1 MKRQNRTLNDEY
13 IYKIENPS
21 EKLENWNEYFI
32 KYLTENK
39 PEYFQ
44 TFLHYYESILNKK
57 AKQFISQYNLENDR
71 LDDLKQIFVMV
82 LIEEL
87 SKYDVNNKI
96 PLLQKVKYPLWKKWH
111 DYVRENCGTVV
122 IDKAGTY
129 NNTRK
134 IARLYF
140 QMEDTTSFDDIVC
153 EISRQTNLTEKT
165 VIELINTAIL
175 FKYQNDLTTD
185 DIENIPAEKIES
197 KEERRELIQE
207 AMKVLTPIE
216 RKILELSS
224 GIDLDSLE
232 EIDKKTYNQISLL
245 IGMSSSS
252 GVEKKLKRIK
262 KKYQDELI
270 RLEIKLDL

>member
-1 MKRQNRTLNDEY
+1 MLNNEY

-21 EKLENWNEYFI
+21 EKLENWNDYFI
-32 KYLTENK
+32 KYLTENNQ
-39 PEYFQ
+39 EYLQ
-44 TFLHYYESILNKK
+44 CFLHYYESILNKK
-57 AKQFISQYNLENDR
+57 VYAFINQYNLEEDR
-71 LDDLKQIFVMV
+71 LEDLKQIFVMV

-87 SKYDVNNKI
+87 SKYDVNDKI
-96 PLLQKVKYPLWKKWH
+96 VLLQKIKYPLWKKWQ

-140 QMEDTTSFDDIVC
+140 LLENTMSFDDIIC
-153 EISRQTNLTEKT
+153 EISKQTKLTEKT
-165 VIELINTAIL
+165 VKESLNTAIA
-175 FKYQNDLTTD
+175 FKYQDDIMND
-185 DIENIPAEKIES
+185 DIENIPAEKA
-197 KEERRELIQE
+197 EEQRELIQE

-216 RKILELSS
+216 RKILELSA

-232 EIDKKTYNQISLL
+232 ETDKKTYNQISLL
-245 IGMSSSS
+245 IGMSGSS

-270 RLEIKLDL
+270 RLGIGP

>member
-1 MKRQNRTLNDEY
+1 MLNNEY
-13 IYKIENPS
+13 IYRIENPL
-21 EKLENWNEYFI
+21 EKLENWNDYFI

-44 TFLHYYESILNKK
+44 TFLHYYESTLNKK
-57 AKQFISQYNLENDR
+57 AKQFISQYSLENDR

-87 SKYDVNNKI
+87 SKYDVNDKI
-96 PLLQKVKYPLWKKWH
+96 PLLQKIKYPLWKKWQ

-140 QMEDTTSFDDIVC
+140 ELENTMSFDNIVC
-153 EISRQTNLTEKT
+153 EISKQTKLTEKT
-165 VIELINTAIL
+165 VKELINTAIL
-175 FKYQNDLTTD
+175 FKYPDDLTTD
-185 DIENIPAEKIES
+185 DIENIPAEKVES
-197 KEERRELIQE
+197 KEEQRELIQE
-207 AMKVLTPIE
+207 AMKGLTPIE

-224 GIDLDSLE
+224 GVDLDSFE

-245 IGMSSSS
+245 IGMSGSSE
-252 GVEKKLKRIK
+252 VEKKLKRIK

-270 RLEIKLDL
+270 KLSVEH

>member
-1 MKRQNRTLNDEY
+1 MLNNEY
-13 IYKIENPS
+13 IYRIENPL
-21 EKLENWNEYFI
+21 EKLGNWNEYFI
-32 KYLTENK
+32 RYLTENK
-39 PEYFQ
+39 LEYFQ

-57 AKQFISQYNLENDR
+57 AKRFISQYNLENDR

-87 SKYDVNNKI
+87 SKYDVNDKI
-96 PLLQKVKYPLWKKWH
+96 ALLQKIKYPLWKKWQ
-111 DYVRENCGTVV
+111 DYVRENCGTIV

-140 QMEDTTSFDDIVC
+140 ELENAMSFDNIVC
-153 EISRQTNLTEKT
+153 ETSNQTKLTEKT
-165 VIELINTAIL
+165 VKELINTAIV
-175 FKYQNDLTTD
+175 FKYQDELVAD
-185 DIENIPAEKIES
+185 DIENIPAEKVES
-197 KEERRELIQE
+197 KEEQRELIQE
-207 AMKVLTPIE
+207 AMKILTPIE

-245 IGMSSSS
+245 IGMSGSS

-270 RLEIKLDL
+270 RLDINSNLLYR

>member
-1 MKRQNRTLNDEY
+1 MLNNEY

-21 EKLENWNEYFI
+21 EKLENWNDYFI
-32 KYLTENK
+32 KYLTENNQ
-39 PEYFQ
+39 EYLQ
-44 TFLHYYESILNKK
+44 CFLHYYERILNKK
-57 AKQFISQYNLENDR
+57 VYAFINQYNLEEDR
-71 LDDLKQIFVMV
+71 LEDLKQIFVMV

-87 SKYDVNNKI
+87 SKYDVNDKI
-96 PLLQKVKYPLWKKWH
+96 VLLQKIKYPLWKKWQ

-140 QMEDTTSFDDIVC
+140 LLENTMSFDDIIC
-153 EISRQTNLTEKT
+153 EISKQTKLTEKT
-165 VIELINTAIL
+165 VKESLNTAIV
-175 FKYQNDLTTD
+175 FKYQDDIMND
-185 DIENIPAEKIES
+185 DIENIPAEKA
-197 KEERRELIQE
+197 EEQRELIQE

-216 RKILELSS
+216 RKILELSA

-232 EIDKKTYNQISLL
+232 ETDKKTYNQISLL
-245 IGMSSSS
+245 IGMSGSS

-270 RLEIKLDL
+270 RLGIGP

>member
-1 MKRQNRTLNDEY
+1 MLNNEY
-13 IYKIENPS
+13 IYRIENPS
-21 EKLENWNEYFI
+21 AKLENWNDYFI

-44 TFLHYYESILNKK
+44 IFLHYYESTLNRK
-57 AKQFISQYNLENDR
+57 AKSFVSQYNLENDR

-87 SKYDVNNKI
+87 LKYDVNDKI
-96 PLLQKVKYPLWKKWH
+96 ALLQKIKYPLWNKWQ

-129 NNTRK
+129 SNTRK
-134 IARLYF
+134 VARLYF
-140 QMEDTTSFDDIVC
+140 ELENTMSFDEIVN
-153 EISRQTNLTEKT
+153 EISNQTKLTDKT
-165 VIELINTAIL
+165 VKKLINTAIL
-175 FKYQNDLTTD
+175 FKYQD
-185 DIENIPAEKIES
+185 DIMNEDIES
-197 KEERRELIQE
+197 IPSEKTELKEEQRVLIQE

-224 GIDLDSLE
+224 GVDLNSFDK
-232 EIDKKTYNQISLL
+232 IDKKTYNQISLL
-245 IGMSSSS
+245 IGMSGSS

-270 RLEIKLDL
+270 RLGINIDN

>member
-1 MKRQNRTLNDEY
+1 MLNNEY
-13 IYKIENPS
+13 IYKTENPS
-21 EKLENWNEYFI
+21 AKLENWNDYFI

-44 TFLHYYESILNKK
+44 AFLHYYENTLNKK

-87 SKYDVNNKI
+87 SKYNVNDKI
-96 PLLQKVKYPLWKKWH
+96 ALLQKIKYPLWKKWQ

-140 QMEDTTSFDDIVC
+140 QMEDAMSFDNIVC
-153 EISRQTNLTEKT
+153 EISKQTKLTEKT
-165 VIELINTAIL
+165 VKELINTAIL

-245 IGMSSSS
+245 IGMSGSS

-262 KKYQDELI
+262 KKYQDEL
-270 RLEIKLDL
+270 KD

>member
-1 MKRQNRTLNDEY
+1 MLNNEY
-13 IYKIENPS
+13 IYKIEKPPA
-21 EKLENWNEYFI
+21 KFDNWNDYFVR
-32 KYLTENK
+32 YLTENNQ
-39 PEYFQ
+39 EYLQ
-44 TFLHYYESILNKK
+44 CFLHYYERTLNKK
-57 AKQFISQYNLENDR
+57 AKSFIKQYNLEEDR

-87 SKYDVNNKI
+87 SKYDVNDKI
-96 PLLQKVKYPLWKKWH
+96 VILQKIKYPLWKKWQ

-134 IARLYF
+134 IAKLYF
-140 QMEDTTSFDDIVC
+140 ELENIISFDDIVC

-165 VIELINTAIL
+165 VMELINMAIL
-175 FKYQNDLTTD
+175 FKYPNELTTD
-185 DIENIPAEKIES
+185 DIENIPAEKVES
-197 KEERRELIQE
+197 KEEQRELIQE

-224 GIDLDSLE
+224 GVDLDSLE

-245 IGMSSSS
+245 IGMSGSS

-262 KKYQDELI
+262 KKYQDELF
-270 RLEIKLDL
+270 KLKLL

>member
-1 MKRQNRTLNDEY
+1 MLNNEY

-44 TFLHYYESILNKK
+44 TFLHYYESTLNKK
-57 AKQFISQYNLENDR
+57 AKQFIRQYNLENNR

-87 SKYDVNNKI
+87 SKYDVNDKI
-96 PLLQKVKYPLWKKWH
+96 PLLQKIKYPLWKKWH
-111 DYVRENCGTVV
+111 EYVRENCGTVV

-129 NNTRK
+129 KNTRK

-140 QMEDTTSFDDIVC
+140 ELENTMSFDDIVC
-153 EISRQTNLTEKT
+153 EISKQTKLTDKT
-165 VIELINTAIL
+165 VKELINTAIL
-175 FKYQNDLTTD
+175 FKYHDDIATD
-185 DIENIPAEKIES
+185 NIENIPAEEVES
-197 KEERRELIQE
+197 KTDQKELIQK

-224 GIDLDSLE
+224 GVDLNSLK

-245 IGMSSSS
+245 IGMSGSS

-262 KKYQDELI
+262 QKYQDELI
-270 RLEIKLDL
+270 RLKL

>member
-1 MKRQNRTLNDEY
+1 MLNNEY

-21 EKLENWNEYFI
+21 ENLENWNDYFI
-32 KYLTENK
+32 KYLTENNQ
-39 PEYFQ
+39 EYLQ
-44 TFLHYYESILNKK
+44 CFLHYYESILNKK
-57 AKQFISQYNLENDR
+57 VYTFINQYNLEEDR

-87 SKYDVNNKI
+87 SKYDVNDKI
-96 PLLQKVKYPLWKKWH
+96 VLLQKIKYPLWKQWQ

-129 NNTRK
+129 NNALK

-140 QMEDTTSFDDIVC
+140 HLENTMSFDEIVC
-153 EISRQTNLTEKT
+153 EISKQTKLTEKT
-165 VIELINTAIL
+165 VSELIDTVIL
-175 FKYQNDLTTD
+175 FKYHDDIATD
-185 DIENIPAEKIES
+185 NIENIPAEKVES
-197 KEERRELIQE
+197 KEDQRELIQE

-224 GIDLDSLE
+224 GVDLNSLE

-245 IGMSSSS
+245 IGMSGSS

-262 KKYQDELI
+262 KKYQDELV
-270 RLEIKLDL
+270 RLGIHQ

>member
-1 MKRQNRTLNDEY
+1 MLNNEY

-21 EKLENWNEYFI
+21 EKLENWNDYFI
-32 KYLTENK
+32 KYLTENNQ
-39 PEYFQ
+39 EYLQ
-44 TFLHYYESILNKK
+44 CFLHYYESILNKK
-57 AKQFISQYNLENDR
+57 VYAFINQYNLEEDR
-71 LDDLKQIFVMV
+71 LEDLKQIFVMV

-87 SKYDVNNKI
+87 SKYDVNDKI
-96 PLLQKVKYPLWKKWH
+96 VLLQKIKYPLWKKWQ

-129 NNTRK
+129 KNTRK

-140 QMEDTTSFDDIVC
+140 LLENTMSFDDIIC
-153 EISRQTNLTEKT
+153 EISKQTKLTEKT
-165 VIELINTAIL
+165 VKESLNTAIV
-175 FKYQNDLTTD
+175 FKYQDDIMND
-185 DIENIPAEKIES
+185 DIENIPAEKA
-197 KEERRELIQE
+197 EEQRELIQE

-216 RKILELSS
+216 RKILELSA

-232 EIDKKTYNQISLL
+232 ETDKKTYNQISLL
-245 IGMSSSS
+245 IGMSGSS

-270 RLEIKLDL
+270 RLELL

>member
-1 MKRQNRTLNDEY
+1 MLNNEY
-13 IYKIENPS
+13 IYKIENPTA
-21 EKLENWNEYFI
+21 KLENWNEYFI
-32 KYLTENK
+32 KYLTKNK
-39 PEYFQ
+39 SEYFQ
-44 TFLHYYESILNKK
+44 TFLHYYESTLNKK

-87 SKYDVNNKI
+87 SKYDVNDKI
-96 PLLQKVKYPLWKKWH
+96 PFLQKIKYPLWKKWQ

-134 IARLYF
+134 IAKLYF
-140 QMEDTTSFDDIVC
+140 ELENIMSFGEIVC
-153 EISRQTNLTEKT
+153 EISMQTKLTEKT
-165 VIELINTAIL
+165 VKELINTAIL
-175 FKYQNDLTTD
+175 FKYQYDLTTN
-185 DIENIPAEKIES
+185 DIENIPAEKVES
-197 KEERRELIQE
+197 KEEQRELIQE

-262 KKYQDELI
+262 KKYQDELV
-270 RLEIKLDL
+270 RLGFKK

>member
-1 MKRQNRTLNDEY
+1 MLNNEY

-21 EKLENWNEYFI
+21 EKLENWNDYFI
-32 KYLTENK
+32 KYLTENNQ
-39 PEYFQ
+39 EYLQ
-44 TFLHYYESILNKK
+44 CFLHYYESILNKK
-57 AKQFISQYNLENDR
+57 VYAFINQYNLEEDR
-71 LDDLKQIFVMV
+71 LEDLKQIFVMV

-87 SKYDVNNKI
+87 SKYDVNDKI
-96 PLLQKVKYPLWKKWH
+96 VLLPKIKYPLWKKWQ

-140 QMEDTTSFDDIVC
+140 LLENTMSFDDIIC
-153 EISRQTNLTEKT
+153 EISKQTKLTEKT
-165 VIELINTAIL
+165 VKESLNTAIV
-175 FKYQNDLTTD
+175 FKYQDDIMND
-185 DIENIPAEKIES
+185 DIENIPAEKA
-197 KEERRELIQE
+197 EEQRELIQE

-216 RKILELSS
+216 RKILELSA

-232 EIDKKTYNQISLL
+232 ETDKKTYNQISLL
-245 IGMSSSS
+245 IGMSGSS

-270 RLEIKLDL
+270 RLGIGP

>member
-1 MKRQNRTLNDEY
+1 MLNNEY
-13 IYKIENPS
+13 IYKMENAPA
-21 EKLENWNEYFI
+21 KFDNWNDYFI

-39 PEYFQ
+39 PEYLQ
-44 TFLHYYESILNKK
+44 TFLHYYENTLNKK

-87 SKYDVNNKI
+87 SKYDVNDKI
-96 PLLQKVKYPLWKKWH
+96 ALLQKIKYPLWKKWQ

-140 QMEDTTSFDDIVC
+140 ELENTMSFDDMVC
-153 EISRQTNLTEKT
+153 EISKQTKLTEKT
-165 VIELINTAIL
+165 VMELINTAIL
-175 FKYQNDLTTD
+175 FKYHDDIATD
-185 DIENIPAEKIES
+185 DIENIPVEKTEA
-197 KEERRELIQE
+197 KEEQRELIQE

-224 GIDLDSLE
+224 GIDLNSFE
-232 EIDKKTYNQISLL
+232 ETDKKTHNQISLL
-245 IGMSSSS
+245 IGMSGSS

-270 RLEIKLDL
+270 RLGINQ

>member
-1 MKRQNRTLNDEY
+1 MLNNEY

-21 EKLENWNEYFI
+21 EKLENWNDYFI
-32 KYLTENK
+32 KYLTENNQ
-39 PEYFQ
+39 EYLQ
-44 TFLHYYESILNKK
+44 CFLHYYESILNKK
-57 AKQFISQYNLENDR
+57 VYAFINQYNLEEDR
-71 LDDLKQIFVMV
+71 LEDLKQIFVMV

-87 SKYDVNNKI
+87 SKYDVNDKI
-96 PLLQKVKYPLWKKWH
+96 VLLQKIKYPLWKKWQ

-140 QMEDTTSFDDIVC
+140 LLENTMSFDDIIC
-153 EISRQTNLTEKT
+153 EISKQTKLTEKT
-165 VIELINTAIL
+165 VKESLNTAIV
-175 FKYQNDLTTD
+175 FKYQDDIMND
-185 DIENIPAEKIES
+185 DIENIPAEKA
-197 KEERRELIQE
+197 EEQRELIQE

-216 RKILELSS
+216 RKILELSA

-232 EIDKKTYNQISLL
+232 ETDKKTYNQISLL
-245 IGMSSSS
+245 IGMSGSS

-270 RLEIKLDL
+270 RLGIGP

>member
-1 MKRQNRTLNDEY
+1 MLNNEY

-21 EKLENWNEYFI
+21 EKLENWNDYFI

-39 PEYFQ
+39 PEYLQ
-44 TFLHYYESILNKK
+44 TFLHYYENTLNKK
-57 AKQFISQYNLENDR
+57 AKQFISQYNLANDR

-87 SKYDVNNKI
+87 TKYNINDKI
-96 PLLQKVKYPLWKKWH
+96 ALLQKIKYQLWKKWQ

-129 NNTRK
+129 NNARK

-140 QMEDTTSFDDIVC
+140 QLENTMPYDDIVS
-153 EISRQTNLTEKT
+153 EIAKQTKLTEKT
-165 VIELINTAIL
+165 VMELIKTAIL
-175 FKYQNDLTTD
+175 FKYHDDIATD
-185 DIENIPAEKIES
+185 DIENIPAEKTEI
-197 KEERRELIQE
+197 KEEQRELIQE

-216 RKILELSS
+216 RKILELTS
-224 GIDLDSLE
+224 GIDLDSFE
-232 EIDKKTYNQISLL
+232 QIDKKTYNQISLL
-245 IGMSSSS
+245 IGMSGSS

-270 RLEIKLDL
+270 RLGINQ

>member
-1 MKRQNRTLNDEY
+1 MLNNEY

-21 EKLENWNEYFI
+21 EKLENWNDYFI

-39 PEYFQ
+39 PEHLQ
-44 TFLHYYESILNKK
+44 TFLHYYEHTLNKK
-57 AKQFISQYNLENDR
+57 TKQFISQYNLENDR

-87 SKYDVNNKI
+87 SKYDVNDKI
-96 PLLQKVKYPLWKKWH
+96 VLLQKIKYPLWRNWQ

-129 NNTRK
+129 NNTCK

-140 QMEDTTSFDDIVC
+140 ELENTLPFDDIVC
-153 EISRQTNLTEKT
+153 EISKRTKLTDKT
-165 VIELINTAIL
+165 VKELINTAIL
-175 FKYQNDLTTD
+175 FKYQDNIMNE
-185 DIENIPAEKIES
+185 DIESIPAEKTEP
-197 KEERRELIQE
+197 KEEPRKLILE

-224 GIDLDSLE
+224 GFDLNSLE
-232 EIDKKTYNQISLL
+232 ETDKKTYNQISLL
-245 IGMSSSS
+245 IGMSGSS

-270 RLEIKLDL
+270 RLGINR

>member
-1 MKRQNRTLNDEY
+1 MLNNEY
-13 IYKIENPS
+13 IYKMENAPA
-21 EKLENWNEYFI
+21 KFDNWNDYFI

-39 PEYFQ
+39 PEYLQ
-44 TFLHYYESILNKK
+44 TFLHYYENALNKK

-87 SKYDVNNKI
+87 SKYDVNDKI
-96 PLLQKVKYPLWKKWH
+96 ALLQKIKYPLWKKWH
-111 DYVRENCGTVV
+111 KYVRENCGTVV

-140 QMEDTTSFDDIVC
+140 ELENTMPYDDIVS
-153 EISRQTNLTEKT
+153 EIAKQTKLTEKT
-165 VIELINTAIL
+165 ISKLIDTAIL
-175 FKYQNDLTTD
+175 FKYHD
-185 DIENIPAEKIES
+185 DVTSTIIQEASIEKLES
-197 KEERRELIQE
+197 VKEQRELIQD
-207 AMKVLTPIE
+207 AMKILTPIE
-216 RKILELSS
+216 RKILELTS
-224 GIDLDSLE
+224 GIDLDSFE
-232 EIDKKTYNQISLL
+232 QIDKKTYNQISLL
-245 IGMSSSS
+245 IGMSGSS

-270 RLEIKLDL
+270 RLGIGP